1 MLHLNSINNFLTL
14 HFPQD
19 TKISPLLRR
28 DVTWGIQ
35 KVKLGN
41 LSKRG
46 LRICKKGK
54 MESS

>member
-35 KVKLGN
+35 KAKLGN